1 MFNVMERPVR
11 RTAIALSMLS
21 LLATAGCAANAS
33 ESGMAMPDR
42 PMSGMNMPQSGSS
55 TGMMGQ
61 DHAMPS
67 GMKMPRTAFSV
78 AEMDMHRAMMMA
90 TDVNT
95 QRTWARKMIAHHRGA
110 IAMSQALLGSDA
122 PDPEAR
128 RMAQAVVDSV
138 TPEIAELESWLER
151 HPG

>member
-1 MFNVMERPVR
+1 MFNVTERPVR

-21 LLATAGCAANAS
+21 LLATAGCAASAS
-33 ESGMAMPDR
+33 EPDMAMPDR
-42 PMSGMNMPQSGSS
+42 PMSGMSMPQSGAS

-61 DHAMPS
+61 GHAMPP
-67 GMKMPRTAFSV
+67 GMTMPRTAFSE
-78 AEMDMHRAMMMA
+78 AEMSMHRDMMMA

-110 IAMSQALLGSDA
+110 IAMSQVLLRSDA
-122 PDPEAR
+122 TDVEAR
-128 RMAQAVVDSV
+128 RMAQAVVDTV
-138 TPEIAELESWLER
+138 TPEIVALEGWLER